1 VSLSEDKKDKRT
13 KRAIANERLEAALLR
28 LERAVAKT
36 SEAENSEYLERIA
49 VLVKENN
56 KLKNTNGIIESR
68 LNGAIK
74 KLKNLLKES

>member
-1 VSLSEDKKDKRT
+1 MSLSEDKKDKRT

-36 SEAENSEYLERIA
+36 SEPENSEFLERIA